1 MTTKLKTQVYDVEI
15 KPIKM
20 TVEPEQVRMYAE
32 DGKISV
38 QTKVK
43 VTDNI
48 DTKEI
53 AETTPYGKIKP
64 YGLDADTGAYDVE
77 VKEKV
82 EPAVVQEH
90 IEKAIKKQTKRKK

>member
-15 KPIKM
+15 KPINM

-43 VTDNI
+43 VTDSI
-48 DTKEI
+48 DIKGST
-53 AETTPYGKIKP
+53 ETPPDGKIKP

>member
-15 KPIKM
+15 KPVKM
-20 TVEPEQVRMYAE
+20 TVEAEQVRAYAE
-32 DGKISV
+32 DGKICV

-43 VTDNI
+43 VTDSI
-48 DTKEI
+48 DIKES
-53 AETTPYGKIKP
+53 AEAKADGKIKP
-64 YGLDADTGAYDVE
+64 YGLDTPDGYDVE

-90 IEKAIKKQTKRKK
+90 IEKAIKKQSKNKK

>member
-43 VTDNI
+43 VTDSVDI
-48 DTKEI
+48 KETAEAI
-53 AETTPYGKIKP
+53 ADGKIKP
-64 YGLDADTGAYDVE
+64 YGLDTPDGYDVE

-82 EPAVVQEH
+82 EESVVQEH